1 MVQAID
7 QNRKFHTRRIQ
18 GLEKINQNPSSWH
31 YQKYGGMAIGPHT
44 GWKHQFWDGTGRGY
58 FNGEIKPKYNEGDI
72 LWVRETWAKTEIGFV
87 YKAKTCGND
96 KPKNGWKPSIFM
108 PKEAARFFLKVTGVK
123 AERLQ
128 DISREDAIAE
138 GIERFDDATFW
149 YKNYLNQP
157 LPGCSNP
164 ITSFQ
169 TLWMSINGV
178 ESWQSNPWVWVYEF
192 KKIAK
197 PTNWPL

>member
-7 QNRKFHTRRIQ
+7 RNRKYLTRRLCKIKISPSKIYDNAWNFESKYHAAFNISIEELNTEFLGVL
-18 GLEKINQNPSSWH
+18 GLSKYKI
-31 YQKYGGMAIGPHT
+31 
-44 GWKHQFWDGTGRGY
+44 
-58 FNGEIKPKYNEGDI
+58 GDI

-96 KPKNGWKPSIFM
+96 KPINGWKPSIFM
-108 PKEAARFFLKVTGVK
+108 PKEAARIFLEVTNVRV
-123 AERLQ
+123 ERLQ

-169 TLWMSINGV
+169 TLWMAINGA